1 MCSVHF
7 GSFLLSPLWGI
18 STKRFVGLDSLV
30 CDRLRAF
37 DTKHRAWYTVTL
49 ERPTLD
55 QRSLFLLAISAP
67 RTTVHLVVTSIRCLA
82 RPTWQP
88 PARGET
94 LGAAVLVPEYELESI
109 LVLLIQSKAKL
120 LLLCDEVRSDDLG
133 KPG

>member
-1 MCSVHF
+1 MCLRASVRSYYH
-7 GSFLLSPLWGI
+7 PQGI
-18 STKRFVGLDSLV
+18 STERFPCKVSLV
-30 CDRLRAF
+30 CVDAGF
-37 DTKHRAWYTVTL
+37 DAGHRTL
-49 ERPTLD
+49 ERATLD

-94 LGAAVLVPEYELESI
+94 LGAAVLVPEYELESV

-120 LLLCDEVRSDDLG
+120 LLLCDEVCSDDLG
-133 KPG
+133 KPSQGEGEG